1 MLNPVP
7 VVMVTCTD
15 NNGKSNIIT
24 LAWVGTINSDPPMV
38 SISVRK
44 QRYSYELL
52 KQKGEFVVNLPPR
65 SLTFATDYCGVK
77 SGREVDKFEAM
88 KLTPEKASKVGVPL
102 IKECPV
108 NLECVV
114 RQVIEL
120 GSHDLFLAEVVA
132 TNVEESLLDE
142 SGRLNLDKADLIC
155 YSHGEYYPLG
165 PSLGYFG
172 FSVTRKK
179 NLKRNLKFSAE
190 HKNERGQNTR
200 SSDKSSKKQKTSSSK
215 KSTKSKREKTV
226 KNKKRKIPKSKV

>member
-1 MLNPVP
+1 MAKQIWKPSTMLNPVP

-15 NNGKSNIIT
+15 NTGKSNIIT

-44 QRYSYELL
+44 QRYSYELI
-52 KQKGEFVVNLPPR
+52 KQKGEFVINMPPR
-65 SLTFATDYCGVK
+65 SLTFATDFCGVK
-77 SGREVDKFEAM
+77 SGRDLDKFEAM
-88 KLTPEKASKVGVPL
+88 KLTPEKASKVDVPL

-114 RQVIEL
+114 KQVIEL

-132 TNVEESLLDE
+132 TNVEENLLDD
-142 SGRLNLDKADLIC
+142 SGRLDLDKADLIC

-172 FSVTRKK
+172 YSVTKKK
-179 NLKRNLKFSAE
+179 NLKRNHIKQNIKSKKRQGEKIKRAVGKRKSSGKSE
-190 HKNERGQNTR
+190 KKGQN
-200 SSDKSSKKQKTSSSK
+200 K
-215 KSTKSKREKTV
+215 
-226 KNKKRKIPKSKV
+226 

>member
-1 MLNPVP
+1 MAKQIWKPSTMLNPVP

-15 NNGKSNIIT
+15 NSGKSNIIT

-52 KQKGEFVVNLPPR
+52 KQKGEFVINMPPR
-65 SLTFATDYCGVK
+65 SLTFATDFCGVK
-77 SGREVDKFEAM
+77 SGRDLDKFEAM
-88 KLTPEKASKVGVPL
+88 KLTPEKASKIDVPL
-102 IKECPV
+102 IRECPV

-132 TNVEESLLDE
+132 TNVAEKLLDE

-165 PSLGYFG
+165 DSLGYFG
-172 FSVTRKK
+172 YSVTKRK
-179 NLKRNLKFSAE
+179 NLKRNQSKPIGKATG
-190 HKNERGQNTR
+190 KNQKPDERI
-200 SSDKSSKKQKTSSSK
+200 KKKQQL
-215 KSTKSKREKTV
+215 
-226 KNKKRKIPKSKV
+226 